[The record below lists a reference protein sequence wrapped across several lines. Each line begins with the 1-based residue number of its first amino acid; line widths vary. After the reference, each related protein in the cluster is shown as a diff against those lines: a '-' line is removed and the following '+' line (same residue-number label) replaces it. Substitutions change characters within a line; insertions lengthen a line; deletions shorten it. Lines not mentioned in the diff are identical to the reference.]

1 MQRLEHYTIAHMTVI
16 DVGDI
21 QLDYERSGSGPPL
34 LLIMGMSGTA
44 LSWGKPLLEDL
55 RAGFELIA
63 YDHRGVGASSR
74 LEGPTSIV
82 QMAADAAGLLDALGL
97 DSVHVFGISMGG
109 MIAQELALARPER
122 IRTLTLGCTYCGGP
136 DAVRGNEEGYRRVAE
151 ARRSGDRD
159 AAMRAAWEMNVSPAF
174 AADDEQYDAFV
185 ARSMRRAVAV
195 PVIAEQARAIAG
207 HDTSTRLAQIE
218 LPTLVIHGTLDE
230 LLPLENGRQIAGLIP
245 GARLEVLD
253 GVGHMF
259 FVECPQRTAELLR
272 EQSGATEHAAVH
284 A

>member
-1 MQRLEHYTIAHMTVI
+1 MTVI

-21 QLDYERSGSGPPL
+21 HLDYERSGPGPPL
-34 LLIMGMSGTA
+34 LMIMGMSGTA
-44 LSWGKPLLEDL
+44 LSWGRPLLEDL
-55 RAGFELIA
+55 RRDFDVIA

-74 LEGPTSIV
+74 LEGPTSIR
-82 QMAADAAGLLDALGL
+82 QLAEDAAGLLDALDL

-109 MIAQELALARPER
+109 MVAQELALARPER

-136 DAVRGNEEGYRRVAE
+136 NSVRGNEEGYRRVAQ

-159 AAMRAAWEMNVSPAF
+159 AAVRASWEMNVSPAF
-174 AADDEQYDAFV
+174 AANDEQYDAFV

-195 PVIAEQARAIAG
+195 PVIVEQARAIAA
-207 HDTSTRLAQIE
+207 HDTSGRLGQIE
-218 LPTLVIHGTLDE
+218 LPTLVIHGTVDQ
-230 LLPLENGRQIAGLIP
+230 LLPVANGRQIAELIP
-245 GARLEVLD
+245 GARLEVLE

-259 FVECPQRTAELLR
+259 FVERPERTAELLR
-272 EQSGATEHAAVH
+272 QHATVH